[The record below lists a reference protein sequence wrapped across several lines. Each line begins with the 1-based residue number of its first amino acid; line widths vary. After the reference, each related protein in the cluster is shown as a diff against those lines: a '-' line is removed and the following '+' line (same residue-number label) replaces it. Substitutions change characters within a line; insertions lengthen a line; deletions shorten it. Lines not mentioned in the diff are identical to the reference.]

1 MSTNLNYKQV
11 TNVAR
16 RTWDVEAYEK
26 RAQERL
32 KNETAG
38 GGSKN
43 KSKQRGSTAVATNGE
58 APPLHGGVYDDDND
72 AHREEFVPAA
82 AGAAKAHQSQRAYL
96 KARSSK
102 VDSLD
107 SKIGSVEIIN
117 PEATA
122 TVRSKVTDSAVGKDT
137 AVTKSGVG
145 WHCRV
150 CDCFLRDSHAYLD
163 HINGR
168 KHQRNLGYSMRVERS
183 TKDQVAD
190 RLAALIKQ
198 KEKSK
203 KKESEFDEPQEEEM
217 YHDMVKAK
225 DEELRKK
232 QEERKRERKERRKK
246 KKAEQKDETI
256 SASTQDTK
264 EEDGAPEANEDDDD
278 EEEEEAIDPNLAA
291 MMGFS
296 GFGGAAKGR

>member
-1 MSTNLNYKQV
+1 MASNLNYKQV
-11 TNVAR
+11 TNVVR
-16 RTWDVEAYEK
+16 RKWDVEAYEK

-32 KNETAG
+32 KNEADGG
-38 GGSKN
+38 GGSSKN
-43 KSKQRGSTAVATNGE
+43 KRAPNASGE
-58 APPLHGGVYDDDND
+58 GPTGGKIDDDD
-72 AHREEFVPAA
+72 ADHEEFVPATA
-82 AGAAKAHQSQRAYL
+82 AANKAHRSQRAYL
-96 KARSSK
+96 KARSNK

-117 PEATA
+117 PDAAA
-122 TVRSKVTDSAVGKDT
+122 TVRSQVAEASGIDKDT

-190 RLAALIKQ
+190 RLAALVKQ
-198 KEKSK
+198 KEKS

-217 YHDMVKAK
+217 YNDMVKAK
-225 DEELRKK
+225 DKELKKK

-246 KKAEQKDETI
+246 KKEEQKNETKPTTAEDTTEAG
-256 SASTQDTK
+256 SAQEANG
-264 EEDGAPEANEDDDD
+264 EEDEAGG
-278 EEEEEAIDPNLAA
+278 IDPNLAA

-296 GFGGAAKGR
+296 GFGGGANGR

>member
-11 TNVAR
+11 TNVVR

-26 RAQERL
+26 RAKERL
-32 KNETAG
+32 KNEAA
-38 GGSKN
+38 KYN
-43 KSKQRGSTAVATNGE
+43 KPTKSAPPSAVATVGAITAEYQQEN
-58 APPLHGGVYDDDND
+58 VDDDTN
-72 AHREEFVPAA
+72 REEFTPAA
-82 AGAAKAHQSQRAYL
+82 AGASKAHRSQRAYL

-122 TVRSKVTDSAVGKDT
+122 TVRSKPSGGIDKDT

-183 TKDQVAD
+183 TNDQVAA
-190 RLAALIKQ
+190 RLAALVK
-198 KEKSK
+198 KKDKSK
-203 KKESEFDEPQEEEM
+203 SQTSFDELKEEEEEL
-217 YHDMVKAK
+217 YHGMVKAK
-225 DEELRKK
+225 DEELKK
-232 QEERKRERKERRKK
+232 REEERRRERKERRKK
-246 KKAEQKDETI
+246 KKAERKKSSDDLE
-256 SASTQDTK
+256 
-264 EEDGAPEANEDDDD
+264 EEDHQQEAKIV
-278 EEEEEAIDPNLAA
+278 EEEEEEEEDGVDPNLAA

-296 GFGGAAKGR
+296 GFGGGNKGQ